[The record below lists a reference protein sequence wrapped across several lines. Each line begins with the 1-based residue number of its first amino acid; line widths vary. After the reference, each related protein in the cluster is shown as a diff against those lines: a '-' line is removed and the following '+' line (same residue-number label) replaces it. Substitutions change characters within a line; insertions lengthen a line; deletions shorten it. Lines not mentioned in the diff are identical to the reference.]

1 MTTYSLRGLIFFC
14 LLFLLSCSK
23 KEMHSSL
30 FEPQQSVGTVSKK
43 LSEASGLVASISNP
57 GYFWTHNDGRNP
69 AEIFLINDKAEV
81 VMTCKLKNIVN
92 RDWEDI
98 TIGPGPEEGVN
109 YLYVADIGDNDAI
122 YPFKILYRI
131 KEPEGLV
138 EQIEI
143 EEIDKLVFKLPDAT
157 RDSEAIMVDPVT
169 QLFYI
174 ISKREKSV
182 RLYEIKFPFT
192 SDTLQVMALGK
203 LRFNNIVAA
212 NISSDGSEV
221 LLKDYTEI
229 YYWKRVGNES
239 IPNLLHR
246 DPIKLNYEPENQ
258 GEAIAWK
265 RDGSGFY
272 TLSESSM
279 ITEADFFFYKRK

>member
-1 MTTYSLRGLIFFC
+1 
-14 LLFLLSCSK
+14 
-23 KEMHSSL
+23 MHSSL

-169 QLFYI
+169 QFFYI